1 MAEAITLADIAF
13 GVGLLTTV
21 FGFYWR
27 FVRTGVEWQKDME
40 ARMRM
45 IEESVRRHE
54 GPVKRHGIQVSKGT
68 WVTVGAS
75 QEVTDAV
82 RGDPCRGRTKTLHRG
97 STS

>member
-13 GVGLLTTV
+13 GVGLLTAV

-27 FVRTGVEWQKDME
+27 FIRTGVEWQKDME

-54 GPVKRHGIQVSKGT
+54 AVDTKVLAAIRGVEHDIGEIKTKIAVLEERSKKWADG
-68 WVTVGAS
+68 
-75 QEVTDAV
+75 
-82 RGDPCRGRTKTLHRG
+82 
-97 STS
+97 